1 MSEHKFVRDT
11 LSKAVLNTD
20 VNALEQYRFAR
31 DQRLQE
37 QNILQNC
44 VDDISSL
51 KDDMVEIKN
60 LLLKISEKYYGKE
73 SPKT

>member
-11 LSKAVLNTD
+11 LSNAVLNTD
-20 VNALEQYRFAR
+20 VNALEQYRVAR
-31 DQRLQE
+31 DKRLQE

-51 KDDMVEIKN
+51 KDYINEIKN
-60 LLLKISEKYYGKE
+60 LLIKLSEK
-73 SPKT
+73 

>member
-1 MSEHKFVRDT
+1 MIEHKFVRDT

-20 VNALEQYRFAR
+20 INALEQYKFAR

-44 VDDISSL
+44 VEDISSL
-51 KDDMVEIKN
+51 KDDMQEIKN
-60 LLLKISEKYYGKE
+60 LLLKISEK
-73 SPKT
+73 

>member
-1 MSEHKFVRDT
+1 MNEHKFIRDNV
-11 LSKAVLNTD
+11 SKAVLNTD
-20 VNALEQYRFAR
+20 VSALEQYKFSRE
-31 DQRLQE
+31 QRLQE

-60 LLLKISEKYYGKE
+60 LLLKISEK
-73 SPKT
+73 